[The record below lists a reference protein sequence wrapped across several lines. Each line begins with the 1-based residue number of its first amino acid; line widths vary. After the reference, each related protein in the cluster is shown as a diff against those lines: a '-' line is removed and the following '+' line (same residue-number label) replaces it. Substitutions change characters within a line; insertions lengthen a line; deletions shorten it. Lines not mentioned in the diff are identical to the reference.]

1 MNMKFKEDIGIALIL
16 RNKSIDKKIK
26 DIFIK
31 SYKENIQFFP
41 KKPSKFL
48 IFVCDSEEEYM
59 RYSKPYYSK
68 WSTAV
73 GLGEIGIATR
83 SPEFTE
89 KIGQWKIKDF
99 QNLMNHEISHI
110 FWFKLS
116 HTWSPQWF
124 VEGLACYIGKNF
136 PLKDNE
142 LIEIINKDEITS
154 KILDYRYMRRNFE
167 KGHFPRYK
175 IWQSFFAYL
184 INKYGKDSIKRF
196 ILTFSKNPT
205 KPNYQKYFK
214 EVFGLSDKVIFN
226 EYLDSLRKNN
236 ISIP

>member
-1 MNMKFKEDIGIALIL
+1 MNMKFKEDIGIAIIL
-16 RNKSIDKKIK
+16 RNKPIDKRIK

-31 SYKENIQFFP
+31 SYKENLKFFP

-48 IFVCDSEEEYM
+48 IFVCDTEEEYK

-73 GLGEIGIATR
+73 GLGEKGITTR

-110 FWFKLS
+110 FWFKLC

-124 VEGLACYIGKNF
+124 VEGLACYIGNNF
-136 PLKDNE
+136 YLNDNE
-142 LIEIINKDEITS
+142 LKKIITKDKTTS
-154 KILDYRYMRRNFE
+154 QILDYRYLRRNFE
-167 KGHFPRYK
+167 KGHFPRYQ
-175 IWQSFFAYL
+175 IWQSFFTYL
-184 INKYGKDSIKRF
+184 IDKSGKDSIKEF
-196 ILTFSKNPT
+196 ILAFSKNPT
-205 KPNYQKYFK
+205 KKNYQKCFK
-214 EVFGLSDKVIFN
+214 EVFGLSDKVIFK
-226 EYLDSLRKNN
+226 EYLN
-236 ISIP
+236 P